1 MMKIIF
7 ISGVKFGYDVLESIL
22 ENNWKID
29 TSFSYLPEKKK
40 FYSDYADFENLTKK
54 YDVIHKQVNNIND
67 QENID
72 LIKKINPDLILVIGW
87 SQLLKKEIIEIPRLG
102 VIGSHPTEL
111 PKYRGRAPIP
121 WSILKGLK
129 KSALTFFYIQEGI
142 DDGDIVTQKQF
153 EITDVDDATSVY
165 EKMTVL
171 GKKMLSEI
179 LPLLESNKIT
189 SKKQNSELFIEN
201 WPKRTPLDGKINWSK
216 SAKEIHNLIRATTFP
231 YPGAYTFFKN
241 KKLIIWKSTLDV
253 SLIQE
258 PGKIIIEKNQV
269 KIGTCNGS
277 VFLDTVSYDC
287 NENKNGIDIFSS
299 FDNGMKLE

>member
-1 MMKIIF
+1 MKIIF

-22 ENNWKID
+22 QNNWKIH

-40 FYSDYADFENLTKK
+40 FYSDYANFENLTKK
-54 YDVIHKQVNNIND
+54 YGVNHKQVNNIND

-87 SQLLKKEIIEIPRLG
+87 SQLLKKEIIEIPQLG

-142 DDGDIVTQKQF
+142 DDGDIVIQKQF
-153 EITDVDDATSVY
+153 DINDIDDATSLY
-165 EKMTVL
+165 EKMTTL
-171 GKKMLSEI
+171 GKQMLSKI
-179 LPLLESNKIT
+179 LPLLEINQIIG
-189 SKKQNSELFIEN
+189 KKQNSKLFIEN
-201 WPKRTPLDGKINWSK
+201 WPKRTPLDGKIDWTK
-216 SAKEIHNLIRATTFP
+216 PAKEIHNLIRATTYP

-241 KKLIIWKSTLDV
+241 KKLIIWKSTLDT
-253 SLIQE
+253 SIIGE
-258 PGKIIIEKNQV
+258 PGKIIIHNNQV
-269 KIGTCNGS
+269 KIGTYDGS
-277 VFLDTVSYDC
+277 VFLDMVSYDYH
-287 NENKNGIDIFSS
+287 ENKNGLEIFSFS
-299 FDNGMKLE
+299 DNGMKLE